1 MLYRTGGQLAV
12 DPPPQRSQLAVTHP
26 YKGNLISLISIQEPN
41 GTWRCRY
48 THIEFPVGSVSLTD
62 YPAGSFPSSGAAEA
76 AGLYKAK
83 LFIDSEIRYE

>member
-1 MLYRTGGQLAV
+1 MLYRTGSQLVV
-12 DPPPQRSQLAVTHP
+12 DSPPQLNQLTVTRQ
-26 YKGNLISLISIQEPN
+26 YKGNLISLISLQEPN

-62 YPAGSFPSSGAAEA
+62 YPTGSFPSGEAAEA
-76 AGLYKAK
+76 AGLHTAK